1 MLHRNEAERAVTKW
15 MLSQTYEVEGRK
27 RREKSFKY
35 NSIFTDKSKKIKP
48 AVINQNIDQPKEE
61 V

>member
-1 MLHRNEAERAVTKW
+1 MLHRNEGERAVTKW
-15 MLSQTYEVEGRK
+15 MLSQPYEVEGRK

-35 NSIFTDKSKKIKP
+35 NSIFTGKSKKIKP
-48 AVINQNIDQPKEE
+48 GVTNQNIDQPKEE